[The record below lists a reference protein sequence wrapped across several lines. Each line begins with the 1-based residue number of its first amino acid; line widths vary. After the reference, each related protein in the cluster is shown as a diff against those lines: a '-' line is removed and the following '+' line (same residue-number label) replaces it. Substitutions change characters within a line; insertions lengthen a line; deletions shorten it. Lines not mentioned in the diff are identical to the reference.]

1 MATPPSDDGL
11 EALRGLPAAATP
23 LSWASE
29 DSVLV
34 HSAINTVENCRLKDL
49 RLSTFQRVKSA
60 PASLHK
66 MIKRIAEGDEDTK
79 SVSFAD
85 AGLAAPSPSPQG
97 LLPRA
102 EKEMGDVNCSGP
114 REGPWPSCLEPTCT
128 VRGAREWL
136 ASAREQGGES
146 DTEDGSAPYTQ
157 HVVSGCQHGPF
168 FLTVANRDQTL
179 GPARSADT

>member
-1 MATPPSDDGL
+1 MGVGGGLGPRALGHQYAGELQVEGPSAEHVPTRQVGAGEPPQDDQ
-11 EALRGLPAAATP
+11 ADRG
-23 LSWASE
+23 
-29 DSVLV
+29 
-34 HSAINTVENCRLKDL
+34 
-49 RLSTFQRVKSA
+49 
-60 PASLHK
+60 
-66 MIKRIAEGDEDTK
+66 GDEDTK

-85 AGLAAPSPSPQG
+85 AGLAAPSPSPPG

-168 FLTVANRDQTL
+168 FLMNLQIICKRR
-179 GPARSADT
+179 GPLRIYCSPSD